1 MDNLSKEFGQFC
13 VKNGFKVV
21 TAESCTAGLI
31 GATIADTP
39 GSSGWLD
46 SGFIVYTPESKNK
59 QLKVGFNTISK
70 FDITSVEVA
79 EEMAIGALGN
89 SQGNLSLAVTGLA
102 GSSGGT
108 EEIPAGTI
116 CMAWGIQDDVYIRV
130 VTEKKHFKGERNE
143 IREAVVKHMLEKAM
157 TLV

>member
-1 MDNLSKEFGQFC
+1 MDQLSKEFGQFC

-31 GATIADTP
+31 GATIAMTS
-39 GSSGWLD
+39 GSSGWLER
-46 SGFIVYTPESKNK
+46 GFIVYTPESKNEL
-59 QLKVGFNTISK
+59 LKVGFNTISK

-89 SQGNLSLAVTGLA
+89 SNGNLSLAVTGLA

-108 EEIPAGTI
+108 KEIPAGTI
-116 CMAWGIQDDVYIRV
+116 CMAWGIRNKDGISV
-130 VTEKKHFKGERNE
+130 VTEKKHFTGERNQ
-143 IREAVVKHMLEKAM
+143 IREEVVEYMLQKAM
-157 TLV
+157 TLN